1 MGAAASSGQLPEVV
15 DLDAAKSAY
24 ALEGYDL
31 DVPRWQK
38 IAEPKGGTLPRA
50 EALRYGPLTK
60 DALQDLMPAD
70 VAWSPKLDK
79 RFANMSF
86 GPEEKAAITRADAG
100 ALLAKATAESAAEL
114 KETAKHKFR
123 KETRDLL
130 AHLKYLFG
138 VY

>member
-60 DALQDLMPAD
+60 DALQRLG
-70 VAWSPKLDK
+70 L
-79 RFANMSF
+79 R
-86 GPEEKAAITRADAG
+86 E
-100 ALLAKATAESAAEL
+100 AAEEPVL
-114 KETAKHKFR
+114 QEAQMD
-123 KETRDLL
+123 E
-130 AHLKYLFG
+130 A
-138 VY
+138 